1 MGLMKAFRI
10 EQPKYCCGFFFPQA
24 AFLVPVVAQM
34 MRDGVTASSFKEQQ
48 EPECIITAPTREL
61 INQIFLE
68 ARKFVYG

>member
-1 MGLMKAFRI
+1 
-10 EQPKYCCGFFFPQA
+10 
-24 AFLVPVVAQM
+24 M

-48 EPECIITAPTREL
+48 DPECIIVAPTREL